1 MNIIQIQNQLKGLP
15 DNIIAGYVQ
24 NPNAQVPAYLALSE
38 LQRRKTTREEY
49 QQNQQ
54 APQQSVA
61 QSLTSQIPTP
71 QMQQPQAAQQGV
83 AALPMGNTPQ
93 PQQNF
98 ARGGIVAFADGGDVD
113 SLTAQAE
120 AAFNAGEYEKA
131 KALYARSA
139 DLQEKAN
146 VGDGPT
152 MAPAQIDQAK
162 QQIYEQ
168 LAAQRNAPSGIYT
181 LDENLPQE
189 NIPEVVQGL
198 PTLTA
203 PDFVRNID
211 ETAGPRESAVSKIR
225 ERDKGYADYPN
236 GEALRVADGVRNNAL
251 IGEDMIAKMKER
263 QKAEAQDRIK
273 GYKESTAKSNERI
286 KAAQE
291 AKAKGIANIRSGDL
305 PVINIPPEIVPKT
318 LGETTQ
324 GKGIAA
330 LPTAKQVILPPTPR
344 APQTA
349 LEKAQAEYRAALA
362 PDQKTRDD
370 LTGRMRHLDE
380 QSKWRREHTDFDAV
394 TKAGL
399 AMMQAGARPGASF
412 LGAVGAGGEAGIKS
426 LSEAR
431 DVQYATEEKRAAL
444 EQQLTQLE
452 RAERIAIAK
461 FGVDSEE
468 AKMVREDK
476 KEAERLKRELD
487 KELNTAT
494 NTMHKYGYELAAG
507 ASKYGADARERGQAN
522 SDKAIEARM
531 TMAENRE
538 RRQGLTT
545 LLANAQK
552 DFEDNWQYSKD
563 EAGKAAARQRIA
575 DLQQALLAASEGEQA
590 NTAAPAATP
599 ITNMPQNIIDS
610 LAKYPPKK

>member
-15 DNIIAGYVQ
+15 DSVIAGYVQ

-61 QSLTSQIPTP
+61 QSLTSQIPAP
-71 QMQQPQAAQQGV
+71 QMQQTPQGL

-98 ARGGIVAFADGGDVD
+98 ASGGIVAFADGGDVD
-113 SLTAQAE
+113 VGSLAVQAE
-120 AAFNAGEYEKA
+120 AAFAAGDYEKA
-131 KALYARSA
+131 KALYAQSA
-139 DLQEKAN
+139 SLQEESNGGAAA
-146 VGDGPT
+146 PT
-152 MAPAQIDQAK
+152 MAPQQIDQAK

-168 LAAQRNAPSGIYT
+168 LAAQKDAPSGIYT

-189 NIPEVVQGL
+189 TIPEPTKGL
-198 PTLTA
+198 PALTA
-203 PDFVRNID
+203 PDFVIND
-211 ETAGPRESAVSKIR
+211 DKSAGPRESDVKRIR
-225 ERDKGYADYPN
+225 ERDKGYGDYPN
-236 GEALRVADGVRNNAL
+236 GEALRVVDKVRNNAV
-251 IGEDMIAKMKER
+251 ISGDMVSKMKER
-263 QKAEAQDRIK
+263 QIK
-273 GYKESTAKSNERI
+273 EYKESAAKSNANI
-286 KAAQE
+286 KAMQAE
-291 AKAKGIANIRSGDL
+291 K
-305 PVINIPPEIVPKT
+305 
-318 LGETTQ
+318 
-324 GKGIAA
+324 GKGITA
-330 LPTAKQVILPPTPR
+330 LPTPKQVVLPPTQP

-362 PDQKTRDD
+362 PDQKTRND
-370 LTGRMRHLDE
+370 LTGRMQHLDE
-380 QSKWRREHTDFDAV
+380 QAKWRRDHTDMDAV

-399 AMMQAGARPGASF
+399 TMMQAGARPGASF

-426 LSEAR
+426 LAEAR
-431 DVQYATEEKRAAL
+431 DFQYATEEKRAAL
-444 EQQLTQLE
+444 QQQLTQLE

-468 AKMVREDK
+468 AKMVRQDK

-487 KELNTAT
+487 EKLNAAT
-494 NTMHKYGYELAAG
+494 NATHKYGYELSAG

-538 RRQGLTT
+538 RRQGITT

-552 DFEDNWQYSKD
+552 DYEDNWQYSKD
-563 EAGKAAARQRIA
+563 EVGKAAARKRIS
-575 DLQQALLAASEGEQA
+575 DLQNALLSASEGEQA
-590 NTAAPAATP
+590 STTTPAAPTSGIP
-599 ITNMPQNIIDS
+599 GISPERIS
-610 LAKYPPKK
+610 GFKVVK

>member
-15 DNIIAGYVQ
+15 DSVIAGYVQ

-61 QSLTSQIPTP
+61 QSLTSQIPAP
-71 QMQQPQAAQQGV
+71 QMPQPPQGL

-98 ARGGIVAFADGGDVD
+98 AQGGIVAFADGGDVD
-113 SLTAQAE
+113 AGSLAAQAE
-120 AAFNAGEYEKA
+120 VAFAAGDYEKA
-131 KALYARSA
+131 KALYAQSA
-139 DLQEKAN
+139 SLQEESNGGAAA
-146 VGDGPT
+146 PT
-152 MAPAQIDQAK
+152 MAPQQIDQAK

-168 LAAQRNAPSGIYT
+168 LAAQKDAPSGIYT

-189 NIPEVVQGL
+189 NIPEPTKGL
-198 PTLTA
+198 PALTA
-203 PDFVRNID
+203 PDFVVND
-211 ETAGPRESAVSKIR
+211 DKSAGPRESDVKRIR
-225 ERDKGYADYPN
+225 ERDKGYADYTN
-236 GEALRVADGVRNNAL
+236 GDALRVADKVRNNAV
-251 IGEDMIAKMKER
+251 ISGDMVSKMKER
-263 QKAEAQDRIK
+263 QIK
-273 GYKESTAKSNERI
+273 EYKESAAKSNANI
-286 KAAQE
+286 KAMQAE
-291 AKAKGIANIRSGDL
+291 K
-305 PVINIPPEIVPKT
+305 
-318 LGETTQ
+318 
-324 GKGIAA
+324 GKGITA
-330 LPTAKQVILPPTPR
+330 LPTPKQVVLPPTQP

-370 LTGRMRHLDE
+370 LTGRMQHLDE
-380 QSKWRREHTDFDAV
+380 QAKWRRDHTDMDAV

-399 AMMQAGARPGASF
+399 TMMQAGARPGASF

-426 LSEAR
+426 LAEAR
-431 DVQYATEEKRAAL
+431 DFQYATEEKRAAL
-444 EQQLTQLE
+444 QQQLTQLE
-452 RAERIAIAK
+452 RVERIAIAK
-461 FGVDSEE
+461 YGVDSEE
-468 AKMVREDK
+468 AKMVREDR

-487 KELNTAT
+487 EKLNAAT
-494 NTMHKYGYELAAG
+494 NATHKYGYELSAG

-538 RRQGLTT
+538 RRQGITT

-552 DFEDNWQYSKD
+552 DYEDNWQFSKD
-563 EAGKAAARQRIA
+563 EVGKAAARKRIS
-575 DLQQALLAASEGEQA
+575 DLQNALLSASEGEQA
-590 NTAAPAATP
+590 STPTPAAPAL
-599 ITNMPQNIIDS
+599 TNMPQNILDS